1 MEEGRRKKEEGRRK
15 KEEGR
20 RKKEEEKKIS
30 YLGEKLEAID
40 RLGFSN

>member
-20 RKKEEEKKIS
+20 RKKKKGFS
-30 YLGEKLEAID
+30 YLGEKSEAID
-40 RLGFSN
+40 RLYFSN